1 MRSMREPKTEHVE
14 KVIFRVWD
22 GGWHVCPL
30 PRPHE
35 KMACFGNLQDAPG
48 YPPPVGLAQY
58 YPLFLRKAEVF
69 LHARGEDRRR
79 APRYLMTMN
88 SDRGIPKSVL
98 TTSRAKTPASNL
110 CDTTRRQHRRPDGT
124 VTISRRA

>member
-1 MRSMREPKTEHVE
+1 MK
-14 KVIFRVWD
+14 K
-22 GGWHVCPL
+22 WH
-30 PRPHE
+30 
-35 KMACFGNLQDAPG
+35 AFGNLQDAPG
-48 YPPPVGLAQY
+48 DPPPVGLAQY

-124 VTISRRA
+124 VTISRRD